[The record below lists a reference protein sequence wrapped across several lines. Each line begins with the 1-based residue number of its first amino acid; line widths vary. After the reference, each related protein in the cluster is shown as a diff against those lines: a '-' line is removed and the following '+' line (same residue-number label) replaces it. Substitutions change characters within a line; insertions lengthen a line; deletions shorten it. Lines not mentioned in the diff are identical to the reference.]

1 MVQNIM
7 NSQIFMSF
15 GKVFGELFGFIF
27 EFFALIL
34 VGLARLLMTLVMYFF
49 TNYPLF
55 TGIVFCIIMILLIIL
70 ISKHFSKK

>member
-1 MVQNIM
+1 MIGNIV
-7 NSQIFMSF
+7 NTHFYASF

-49 TNYPLF
+49 TNYPFF

-70 ISKHFSKK
+70 INKHFSKK

>member
-1 MVQNIM
+1 MIQNIINIQFLM
-7 NSQIFMSF
+7 GF
-15 GKVFGELFGFIF
+15 GKFFGELFGFIF

-34 VGLARLLMTLVMYFF
+34 VGLIRLLMTLVMYLF

-70 ISKHFSKK
+70 INKHFSKK